1 MSNTQHNVG
10 ASASEGAEAVS
21 YPLPDWGPELE
32 HSEKALSRL
41 KEINGTIRARIL
53 H

>member
-1 MSNTQHNVG
+1 VET
-10 ASASEGAEAVS
+10 
-21 YPLPDWGPELE
+21 E